1 MYTRK
6 EKEIAIE
13 LYLKN
18 NKNATKTV
26 WELGYPSVPTLIE
39 WYRKQTK
46 KNYPKKKKEKRIR
59 RVYSEE
65 EIQKA
70 VDYYLENGCNVR
82 RTVRKLGYGSHTG
95 LLRWLRERVPEKV
108 SKYGDCPTK
117 RRFLNEIREKAVL
130 DLISG
135 EYSIQEI
142 CAKYDIGDQLL
153 YHWKIKYIGRGD
165 IQLPPKKN
173 GHKIE
178 DYKAE
183 IADLKAQKEQL
194 FNELQKAKQELHQA
208 QLKKDVY
215 ETAAEVL
222 KKDWDI
228 DLIKTLKNREK
239 AIVVNV
245 LRTRYQLKE
254 LLEILNMAKSSYAYQ
269 NTVKVS

>member
-82 RTVRKLGYGSHTG
+82 RTVRIRIWKSYGIIKM
-95 LLRWLRERVPEKV
+95 V
-108 SKYGDCPTK
+108 K
-117 RRFLNEIREKAVL
+117 R
-130 DLISG
+130 
-135 EYSIQEI
+135 
-142 CAKYDIGDQLL
+142 
-153 YHWKIKYIGRGD
+153 
-165 IQLPPKKN
+165 
-173 GHKIE
+173 
-178 DYKAE
+178 
-183 IADLKAQKEQL
+183 
-194 FNELQKAKQELHQA
+194 
-208 QLKKDVY
+208 
-215 ETAAEVL
+215 
-222 KKDWDI
+222 
-228 DLIKTLKNREK
+228 
-239 AIVVNV
+239 
-245 LRTRYQLKE
+245 
-254 LLEILNMAKSSYAYQ
+254 KSSRESQ
-269 NTVKVS
+269 